1 MRTAPPFSPGPAA
14 AAAVL
19 CLAFAGCAS
28 TSSSNTSRTGMEQ
41 LLISDAIDRSLEKV
55 DFTPMTG
62 RAVYIET
69 AHLDCVDKGY
79 LISSVRHRALAAGA
93 RLADKK
99 DSADAIVEVRSG
111 GVGTDRVESYI
122 GTPAVS
128 VPGLTAIEIPEVKLW
143 TKKKQTGTA
152 KIGIV
157 AYDAKSGAPLGDGGM
172 TMARSDDS
180 NSFILG
186 VGPWQSGT
194 VREGVARGL
203 RSGRPVKP
211 LSYNVALDQ
220 PVDPGVRFAGGED
233 SGGAVTAEG
242 RSARE

>member
-1 MRTAPPFSPGPAA
+1 MPTAPPFRRHSAPAVA
-14 AAAVL
+14 LLCVL
-19 CLAFAGCAS
+19 FTGCAS

-62 RAVYIET
+62 RSVFIET

-79 LISSVRHRALAAGA
+79 VVSSVRHRALAAGA
-93 RLADKK
+93 RLADGK
-99 DSADAIVEVRSG
+99 DKADAIVEVRSG

-122 GTPAVS
+122 GTPAIS

-143 TKKKQTGTA
+143 NKRKQTGTA

-157 AYDAKSGAPLGDGGM
+157 AYDAKSGAPLGAGGM

-180 NSFILG
+180 NSFLLG

-194 VREGVARGL
+194 VREGIARGL

-211 LSYNVALDQ
+211 LTYDVALDQ
-220 PVDPGVRFAGGED
+220 PVDPGVRFAGGEE
-233 SGGAVTAEG
+233 SGGAVTADG
-242 RSARE
+242 QTARE